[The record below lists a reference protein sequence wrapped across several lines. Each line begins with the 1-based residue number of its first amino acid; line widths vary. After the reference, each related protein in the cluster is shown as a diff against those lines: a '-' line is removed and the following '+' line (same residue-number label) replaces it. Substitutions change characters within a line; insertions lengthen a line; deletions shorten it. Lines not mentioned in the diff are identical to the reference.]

1 MISTGTHSATR
12 TGAFVGGS
20 GESVERNYSMLAI
33 MHNVAWQAI
42 NMRHTLLLVSAGGCC
57 AGQC

>member
-1 MISTGTHSATR
+1 MTNTETR

-20 GESVERNYSMLAI
+20 GESVERNYSMPAN

-42 NMRHTLLLVSAGGCC
+42 NMVHVVVSEGGCC
-57 AGQC
+57 AGEVQNEF